1 MYDCITNLRS
11 SKYSTIQCTIRLLIR
26 LQEMIL
32 SNLMQYKDTIDRDLM
47 QYKDTIDRDMQLNG
61 WSF

>member
-1 MYDCITNLRS
+1 
-11 SKYSTIQCTIRLLIR
+11 
-26 LQEMIL
+26 
-32 SNLMQYKDTIDRDLM
+32 MQYKDTIDRDLM